1 MDVDATSV
9 TDFESSLMDF
19 PELASE
25 FLISL
30 WPSVTFLGVV
40 SVVQCLEGD
49 SSYTAPFVSETA
61 PYCRKINALQPIWL
75 PQI

>member
-1 MDVDATSV
+1 MGHQRSFVLKKEMAVDATSV

-30 WPSVTFLGVV
+30 WPSVTFRGVV

-49 SSYTAPFVSETA
+49 V
-61 PYCRKINALQPIWL
+61 
-75 PQI
+75 